1 MLDNRQASQQ
11 LHKAPHI
18 QPLHTLAPFRHQHR
32 ICNFQRP
39 YGRNDYRPAFERYEH
54 AVRVFARLV
63 RKTPGERY
71 RGINHYPGQ
80 NRRPSLTI
88 SRTLMESGLIRFRSA
103 RIPSTTSWCVSF
115 DPVSS
120 TGTSIAAG
128 TPCLVIVI
136 FSPCLTRSSRSD
148 RCVLASKA
156 PTESICPPNNLVQTS
171 FNYTSKYARL
181 NTFEVLLPGPRK
193 GHPLRAGHR

>member
-1 MLDNRQASQQ
+1 MCDNRQAPQQ
-11 LHKAPHI
+11 LHKPPHVR
-18 QPLHTLAPFRHQHR
+18 LLYTLAPFTHQHR

-39 YGRNDYRPAFERYEH
+39 YGRNDYRPALQRH
-54 AVRVFARLV
+54 KHSVRIFAHLV

-71 RGINHYPGQ
+71 RGINHYPGH

-103 RIPSTTSWCVSF
+103 SIPSTTSWCVSLA
-115 DPVSS
+115 PVSS

-136 FSPCLTRSSRSD
+136 VSPCLTRSSRSD

-156 PTESICPPNNLVQTS
+156 PTESMFPSNTTS
-171 FNYTSKYARL
+171 SN
-181 NTFEVLLPGPRK
+181 
-193 GHPLRAGHR
+193 